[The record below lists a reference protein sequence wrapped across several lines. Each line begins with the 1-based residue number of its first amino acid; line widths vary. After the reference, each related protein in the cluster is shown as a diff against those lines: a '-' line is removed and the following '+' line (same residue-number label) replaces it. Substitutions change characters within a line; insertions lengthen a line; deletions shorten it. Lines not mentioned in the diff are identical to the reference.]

1 MNKTGLFWQ
10 MTAHVNVLLA
20 EIALLPV
27 TAFGQSSVGRNTNV
41 VGPTP
46 DGFFSQYLLA
56 GDQFSGANR

>member
-1 MNKTGLFWQ
+1 MSKIRLFWQ
-10 MTAHVNVLLA
+10 MTAHLNVLLA
-20 EIALLPV
+20 VIALLPV

-46 DGFFSQYLLA
+46 DGFFSQYLWA

>member
-1 MNKTGLFWQ
+1 MSKIRLFRQ

-20 EIALLPV
+20 VIALLPV

-46 DGFFSQYLLA
+46 VGFFSQYLLA
-56 GDQFSGANR
+56 GDQFSRANK